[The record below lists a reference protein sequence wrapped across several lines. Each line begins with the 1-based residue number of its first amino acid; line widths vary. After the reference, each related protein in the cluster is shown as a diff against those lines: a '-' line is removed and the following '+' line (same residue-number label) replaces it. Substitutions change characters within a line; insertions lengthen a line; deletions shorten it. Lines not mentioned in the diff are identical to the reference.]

1 MERLQREAGFKILL
15 VHYRGTSPAL
25 IDLIA
30 GRVSAMVSPVPNL
43 IEQFRGG
50 KVRPV
55 AVATKTRVSTLP
67 DVPTLE
73 ESGFPNFEIGSW
85 YGLWGPANM
94 PKDVVATLNGA
105 IAEAMKTPRVTER
118 VAKQGLIPVGS
129 SSADF
134 AAFQNAEIAKFS
146 QMIKDANIKPSN

>member
-1 MERLQREAGFKILL
+1 MI
-15 VHYRGTSPAL
+15 
-25 IDLIA
+25 
-30 GRVSAMVSPVPNL
+30 SPVPNL
-43 IEQFRGG
+43 IEQFRGRH
-50 KVRPV
+50 RP
-55 AVATKTRVSTLP
+55 AGRGRHQDAGEHAA

-118 VAKQGLIPVGS
+118 VAAQG
-129 SSADF
+129 
-134 AAFQNAEIAKFS
+134 
-146 QMIKDANIKPSN
+146 

>member
-1 MERLQREAGFKILL
+1 M
-15 VHYRGTSPAL
+15 HYKGTSPAL
-25 IDLIA
+25 LDLIA

-50 KVRPV
+50 TVRPV
-55 AVATKTRVSTLP
+55 AVATRQRVSTLP

-73 ESGFPNFEIGSW
+73 ESGFKDFEIGSW

-94 PKDVVATLNGA
+94 PKDVVGILNRE
-105 IAEAMKTPRVTER
+105 IAEAVKTPRVMER
-118 VAKQGLIPVGS
+118 VAAQGLIPVGS
-129 SSADF
+129 SSSEF

-146 QMIKDANIKPSN
+146 RMIKDANIKIGN